1 MFPIAVK
8 DIYIFGFNTKIN
20 MSYQYCD
27 GISQMEPSIEQFKMF
42 EVHKIQMGS
51 ELATNRISWK
61 FHSNDILE
69 VSIQRRELIKKFHS
83 VEMRNHH

>member
-1 MFPIAVK
+1 
-8 DIYIFGFNTKIN
+8 

-83 VEMRNHH
+83 ERNSENPQMREEIFKK